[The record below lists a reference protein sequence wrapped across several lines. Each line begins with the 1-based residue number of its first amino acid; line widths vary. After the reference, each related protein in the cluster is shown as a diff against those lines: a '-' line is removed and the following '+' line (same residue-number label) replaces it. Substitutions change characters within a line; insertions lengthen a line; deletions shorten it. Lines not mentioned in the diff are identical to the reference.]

1 MEIYLFDYNVREG
14 LSETQ
19 AVAWVA
25 NKQTHAKPF
34 QRLLPVEWCFG

>member
-19 AVAWVA
+19 AVAWV
-25 NKQTHAKPF
+25 PF
-34 QRLLPVEWCFG
+34 VHPFEQRGPFGQL